1 MAQAVPG
8 LILLGVGLIGMWL
21 MGPKKSPTAKPDTM
35 PQLNQALRGS
45 PISVSFG
52 SNRVYSQIVWT
63 NKFQAIR
70 SKSSG
75 KGGGKA
81 GGSGGFGSAK
91 GGAAGQGYD
100 YFWDMIFNFGIM
112 DTPVVPRR
120 GWIGGDLLSYDTL
133 NSITAGATASVQDA
147 FPVFTENPA
156 TQTAVMKFTE
166 AFYAP
171 AYMTGDVRLSSWPYF
186 QSAAGFDCQW
196 PNTAWIG
203 FNQLALGQ
211 SPTVPQISMEFVP
224 VTDASGW
231 DAVDS
236 ILLRQQTEEQ
246 TAQVEPFLRD
256 EAGNLYAFGLD
267 AGGSVFDRER
277 ASIFPMTGGK
287 VSILNS
293 QFDADRATLTLTS
306 VANEYETTVF
316 IPDTPYFYIIAAH
329 STGLTHPVLHYI
341 GVLYKVNTDAT
352 ISRQGGFEYGSD
364 ASTGG
369 LFGGDATLAVSVRR
383 LSNGTVKYVHAAT
396 GAGGPSDGSRVWI
409 HTLPDPT
416 LLLGTNITTE
426 ITGTPGHY
434 KWQDIG
440 VEAIGVGAWMLS
452 PGSYRQTG
460 LARSGI
466 VEAMQAVVI
475 YYGRGEMQWAHDN
488 SPGTFVAQYLKDN
501 YVGHENGMLVAID
514 YTSGIERIINVYD
527 TNGTTPLIPWADV
540 GLTSTGGT
548 GTAYDDYGAFSQGGN
563 YIGIGRSFS
572 DDSTKARV
580 KMFKVNDG
588 GDLQYVTT
596 VEGVAQTVDPTQTQ
610 NQFTI
615 PYIDLINN
623 NLYVAMSW
631 DGHAGNPGTIFS
643 FFASASAFNADVTPP
658 YIIHRIL
665 TSEVFG
671 FQTQALFGYTVTTDR
686 INESSLAAAIS
697 YCETQGIKVSVTYSN
712 QDDLLTIL
720 NELLALY
727 GGFLTDPAGV
737 INFNIVTGVDQPVRT
752 INNSHLVSEDGA
764 PPVQVTKAALEDGY
778 NLIEFN
784 YLDRAI
790 DYKNNT
796 ALASD
801 EVDIDINGPRKQTY
815 AARFV
820 MAGSL
825 AQMCATR
832 ALWANLYGKDSYS
845 FVLGWKDADLSHGD
859 LITLVDSFDQTL
871 SGGVRARI
879 VKWKNPKRGRFEVD
893 AVQEFPYII
902 TASAFFDSQTDI
914 DAGYAGLIDQPSP
927 PLFQTA
933 YELPQEF
940 QGAKA
945 HVYFGYNQQNVAMGS
960 QLYLSHDGENYIQTS
975 DVQPYIIGGK
985 LAAPLSKRKPGAVE
999 DNVEFYLLPSSSF
1012 TVNTP
1017 DYVQDISFDDI
1028 TQAVRAQGGGVFIV
1042 GSEAISVQDLTLLA
1056 QNRYR
1061 ARRMFRGWGGTP
1073 ISAHN
1078 SGEFFHHFAAGIH
1091 AHEITLD
1098 DVGTKISYK
1107 IVPYNFA
1114 GIPFDVQSID
1124 AASYQIIGYYW
1135 LPRIQPR
1142 TDIYVNSALAWSPS
1156 TPVIGPYVGVSSGGS
1171 DIALAWPKT
1180 SNVEG
1185 FGAGGYGA
1193 GGFGHFANEVD
1204 TPSYRVDVASKNGVK
1219 VSSYVVN
1226 TGYFAYTL
1234 AQNSTDF
1241 VGFGHDLVLTVT
1253 PFNVKGDGPVANTR
1267 SLSLNW

>member
-45 PISVSFG
+45 PIPVTFG
-52 SNRVYSQIVWT
+52 SNRVYSQITWT

-75 KGGGKA
+75 KGGGKG

-100 YFWDMIFNFGIM
+100 YFWDMMFNFGIM

-120 GWIGGDLLSYDTL
+120 GWIGGDLISYDTL
-133 NSITAGATASVQDA
+133 NSITAGATASVQSV
-147 FPVFTENPA
+147 FPIFTENPA

-171 AYMTGDVRLSSWPYF
+171 AYTTGDARLSSWAYF
-186 QSAAGFDCQW
+186 QSAMGFDCQW

-211 SPTVPQISMEFVP
+211 SPTVPQISLEFVP
-224 VTDASGW
+224 VTDTTGW
-231 DAVDS
+231 HTPEFDV
-236 ILLRQQTEEQ
+236 LYQQTEHQ
-246 TAQVEPFLRD
+246 TAQVEPFMRD
-256 EAGNLYAFGLD
+256 DNGNLYAFGLD
-267 AGGSVFDRER
+267 DGGSTFNRER
-277 ASIFPMTGGK
+277 AAIYRLSDGQKT
-287 VSILNS
+287 VVLNDT
-293 QFDADRATLTLTS
+293 FDQDRADLGLTS
-306 VANEYETTVF
+306 TANEYQTTVF
-316 IPDTPYFYIIAAH
+316 VPDTPYFYIIARH
-329 STGLTHPVLHYI
+329 FVVPVHYI
-341 GVLYKVNTDAT
+341 GVLYKVNTDGT
-352 ISRQGGFEYGSD
+352 ITRNGGWEYRTDPVAGGFI
-364 ASTGG
+364 GG
-369 LFGGDATLAVSVRR
+369 GPNLAVAVRR
-383 LSNGTVKYVHAAT
+383 MATGEVVYVHQAT
-396 GAGGPSDGSRVWI
+396 GSNGPSDGSMTFI
-409 HTLPDPT
+409 HKLPDPV
-416 LLLGTNITTE
+416 LLLGSNTDVQISASKWENIGFE
-426 ITGTPGHY
+426 VP
-434 KWQDIG
+434 
-440 VEAIGVGAWMLS
+440 VGGSFVA
-452 PGSYRQTG
+452 PGSYREG
-460 LARSGI
+460 ELSRGGV
-466 VEAMQAVVI
+466 VEALGSFIV
-475 YYGRGEMQWAHDN
+475 YFGRGEMSWANDN
-488 SPGTFVAQYLKDN
+488 SSGVGFSQYVHDH
-501 YVGHENGMLVAID
+501 YTGHENGMLVAVDLTIG
-514 YTSGIERIINVYD
+514 TPSIINAYD
-527 TNGTTPLIPWADV
+527 TDGTTPLIPMADL
-540 GLTSTGGT
+540 GLDHTGGT
-548 GTAYDDYGAFSQGGN
+548 GTDYDDYGPFVQGGN
-563 YIGIGRSFS
+563 YIGWGRSFS
-572 DDSTKARV
+572 DAPDFARV
-580 KMFKVNDG
+580 KMFQVISGK
-588 GDLQYVTT
+588 LRLTAT
-596 VEGVAQTVDPTQTQ
+596 VEGEAQNVSGSQTQ
-610 NQFTI
+610 NQYTT
-615 PYIDLINN
+615 PYIDPFNN
-623 NLYVAMSW
+623 NLYTAMSW
-631 DGHAGNPGTIFS
+631 DGHGANPGTVFS
-643 FFASASAFNADVTPP
+643 FFAAAANLHSDVTPP

-671 FQTQALFGYTVTTDR
+671 FQTQALFGYTVTSDR
-686 INESSLAAAIS
+686 INDTSLQAAIA
-697 YCETQGIKVSVTYSN
+697 YCEDQGIKVSVTYSN

-737 INFNIVTGVDQPVRT
+737 INFNVVTGVDNPVRT
-752 INNSHLVSEDGA
+752 IDNHHLVTADGA
-764 PPVQVTKAALEDGY
+764 PPVNVTKAAIEDGY

-790 DYKNNT
+790 DYKQNT

-820 MAGSL
+820 MPGSL

-832 ALWANLYGKDSYS
+832 ALWANLYGKDTYS

-859 LITLVDSFDQTL
+859 LITLVDSFDPTL

-879 VKWKNPKRGRFEVD
+879 VKWKNPKRGRYEVD

-914 DAGYAGLIDQPSP
+914 DAGFAGLIDAPKP

-933 YELPQEF
+933 YELPTEF

-975 DVQPYIIGGK
+975 DVQPYVIGGK
-985 LAAPLSKRKPGAVE
+985 MAAPLENRQPGACE
-999 DNVEFYLLPSSSF
+999 ENVEFYLLPASGFS
-1012 TVNTP
+1012 VATP
-1017 DYVQDISFDDI
+1017 TFVQNISFDDI

-1078 SGEFFHHFAAGIH
+1078 SGEFFHHFAAGVH

-1114 GIPFDVQSID
+1114 GVPYDVQSID
-1124 AASYQIIGYYW
+1124 ASSYQIIGYYW
-1135 LPRIQPR
+1135 LPRILPR
-1142 TDIYVNSALAWSPS
+1142 LDIFVNSALAWDAS
-1156 TPVIGPYVGVSSGGS
+1156 TPVVGPYVGVSSGGS
-1171 DIALAWPKT
+1171 DIALGWQES

-1193 GGFGHFANEVD
+1193 GGFGHFVTEVD
-1204 TPSYRVDVASKNGVK
+1204 TPEYRIDVASKNGVK

-1226 TGYFAYTL
+1226 TGYFTYTL
-1234 AQNSTDF
+1234 NQNSTDF
-1241 VGFGHDLVLTVT
+1241 AGFGHDLVLTVT
-1253 PFNVKGDGPVANTR
+1253 PFNVKGDGPVGDTR